1 MWHGAGAMS
10 VDPVPVLRQRV
21 LEAMRG
27 AFGDAAAAI
36 DPAIHRSDHADYQA
50 DAALALARQVKR
62 NPREVAQAIVERLPA
77 DDLIGEAVV
86 SGPGFINLALH
97 PQALAGCL
105 DRMLAD
111 ARLGVPAVATPET
124 VVVDYSAP
132 NIAKEMHIG
141 HLRTTVIGD
150 ALVRLLEF
158 VGHTVMEDWLYERL
172 REIRRERLRDQDIP
186 NRPANVA

>member
-1 MWHGAGAMS
+1 
-10 VDPVPVLRQRV
+10 
-21 LEAMRG
+21 MRG

-62 NPREVAQAIVERLPA
+62 NPREVAQAIVERLAA

-132 NIAKEMHIG
+132 NIAKEMHVG
-141 HLRTTVIGD
+141 HLRSTIIGD
-150 ALVRLLEF
+150 AIVRLLAF
-158 VGHTVMEDWLYERL
+158 QGHRVVRQNHVGDWGTPFGMPGYRRPGQTKTRRRAGLYRGRPESGRC
-172 REIRRERLRDQDIP
+172 RR
-186 NRPANVA
+186 